1 MVSKKCPKNK
11 VLNPKTGRC
20 INKPKS
26 LKKKKCPEGKKL
38 NPKTGRCINKPKTK
52 SKSKSKKC
60 PKGKVRNPK
69 TGRCVNKPKPKS
81 LKKKEVKKPPIFNK
95 KTKKFMPYKEYFQKR
110 GIGKLKSGELG
121 KHGYH
126 KVKDMSVKNRRQA
139 LTSAVNEYGASMIIK
154 KLNALRVYQ
163 RNKGPESARLFYDDM
178 RWVRKTFDDQFKGS
192 WKDSALYKN
201 SY

>member
-1 MVSKKCPKNK
+1 M
-11 VLNPKTGRC
+11 
-20 INKPKS
+20 
-26 LKKKKCPEGKKL
+26 
-38 NPKTGRCINKPKTK
+38 
-52 SKSKSKKC
+52 KC

-69 TGRCVNKPKPKS
+69 TGRCINKPKPKPKS
-81 LKKKEVKKPPIFNK
+81 KKCPKGKVINPKTNRCVKTKAKPKSNKCPKGKVIHPKTGRCINIKSKLKSKKKEIKKPPIFNK

-126 KVKDMSVKNRRQA
+126 KVKEMSVKNRRVA
-139 LTSAVNEYGASMIIK
+139 LTSAVNEYGASMILK

-178 RWVRKTFDDQFKGS
+178 RWVRKTFDDQFKSS

-201 SY
+201 NY